1 MAGLILT
8 TILII
13 AWTIALVWLL
23 ARLGPNRLERRKIIG
38 SVLVVHL
45 VWWAAL
51 HGVLTL
57 ALRIKETRAGLV
69 GLHTPDN
76 DPKWKKAAQ
85 DYFDKNGPLC
95 PSRLFSVPLV
105 PLMVA
110 VSEDNYWPK
119 YTRGN
124 RILCKRVYHE
134 ISIYL
139 LVFKIP
145 LLLFNYVED
154 SWPADDPGPSEG
166 VRASKR
172 IACATARVY
181 SCHEKDCGP
190 ADGARVLSAG
200 GSAAAAL

>member
-13 AWTIALVWLL
+13 AWTIALVWFL
-23 ARLGPNRLERRKIIG
+23 ARLTPNRLERRKIIC
-38 SVLVVHL
+38 SILAIHL
-45 VWWAAL
+45 LWWAAL
-51 HGVLTL
+51 HGLLSL
-57 ALRIKETRAGLV
+57 ALRIKDARAGLV
-69 GLHTPDN
+69 DLRVPDN

-110 VSEDNYWPK
+110 VSEDNYWSR
-119 YTRGN
+119 YTRESK
-124 RILCKRVYHE
+124 ILCKRVYRG

-145 LLLFNYVED
+145 LLWVNNVED
-154 SWPADDPGPSEG
+154 PWPADDPGSLP
-166 VRASKR
+166 
-172 IACATARVY
+172 
-181 SCHEKDCGP
+181 
-190 ADGARVLSAG
+190 
-200 GSAAAAL
+200 